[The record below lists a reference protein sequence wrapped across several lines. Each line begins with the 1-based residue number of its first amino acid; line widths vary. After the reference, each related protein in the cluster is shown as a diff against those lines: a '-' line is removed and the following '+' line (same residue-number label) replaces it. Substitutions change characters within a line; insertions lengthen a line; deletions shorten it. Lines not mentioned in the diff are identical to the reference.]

1 MSHNTF
7 HPPAMTP
14 PAPSPAHA
22 ATRVAIVTGHSQGLG
37 QAMAA
42 DLLGRGWRV
51 LGLSRSGWSPALA
64 SPYPGLTEVA
74 LDLADAPALA
84 AWLAGPALA
93 DALAGVVG
101 KTGRGEAAGVQEA
114 EHSAGAVAQVGQV
127 LLVNNAGL
135 VSPIGPPGGQGA
147 GAVMQAVALN
157 VAAPLALTDV
167 FVAATA
173 GVPDRR
179 IVHISSGAA
188 RNAYA
193 GWSVYCA
200 TKAALDMHARAVQL
214 DAVAGLRIES
224 LAPGVVDTGMQA
236 HIRATDVSR
245 FPLVGRFQGLHHDGA
260 LQSPSDVARRLLA
273 HVLGDAFGAEAVRD
287 LRQLGAVQGV

>member
-1 MSHNTF
+1 MSHTLRS
-7 HPPAMTP
+7 PATTP
-14 PAPSPAHA
+14 PAPSPTHA

-37 QAMAA
+37 QAIAA

-51 LGLSRSGWSPALA
+51 LGLSRSGWPPTLA
-64 SPYPGLTEVA
+64 SQYPGLTEVA

-84 AWLAGPALA
+84 AWLTGPALA
-93 DALAGVVG
+93 DALAGC
-101 KTGRGEAAGVQEA
+101 GEGAGVQGA
-114 EHSAGAVAQVGQV
+114 EHSAGVAAQAGQV

-147 GAVMQAVALN
+147 AAVMQAVALN
-157 VAAPLALTDV
+157 VAAPLALADAW
-167 FVAATA
+167 VAATA

-214 DAVAGLRIES
+214 DGVAGLRIES

-236 HIRATDVSR
+236 HICATDASQ
-245 FPLVGRFQGLHHDGA
+245 FPLVGRFQGLHRDGA
-260 LQSPSDVARRLLA
+260 LQSPSDVARRLLH
-273 HVLGDAFGAEAVRD
+273 HVLGGAFGAEAVRD
-287 LRQLGAVQGV
+287 LRDI

>member
-1 MSHNTF
+1 MSHTLRS
-7 HPPAMTP
+7 PATTP
-14 PAPSPAHA
+14 PAPSPVHV

-37 QAMAA
+37 LAIAA

-51 LGLSRSGWSPALA
+51 LGLSRSGWPPELA
-64 SPYPGLTEVA
+64 SQHPGLTEVA
-74 LDLADAPALA
+74 LDLADGPTLA

-101 KTGRGEAAGVQEA
+101 MAGCGGGVPGSASAGVA
-114 EHSAGAVAQVGQV
+114 AQAGQV

-147 GAVMQAVALN
+147 AAVMQAVALN
-157 VAAPLALTDV
+157 VAAPLALADAW
-167 FVAATA
+167 VAATA

-236 HIRATDVSR
+236 HIRATDASR
-245 FPLVGRFQGLHHDGA
+245 FPLVGRFQGLHRDGA

-273 HVLGDAFGAEAVRD
+273 HVLGAAFGAEAVRD
-287 LRQLGAVQGV
+287 LRGI

>member
-1 MSHNTF
+1 MSHTLRS
-7 HPPAMTP
+7 PATTP
-14 PAPSPAHA
+14 PAPSPTHA

-37 QAMAA
+37 QAIAA

-51 LGLSRSGWSPALA
+51 LGLSRSGWPPTLA
-64 SPYPGLTEVA
+64 SQYPGLTEVA

-93 DALAGVVG
+93 EALADVVG

-114 EHSAGAVAQVGQV
+114 EHSAGAQAGQV

-135 VSPIGPPGGQGA
+135 VSPIGPPGGQGGA
-147 GAVMQAVALN
+147 AVMQAVALN
-157 VAAPLALTDV
+157 VAAPLALADAW
-167 FVAATA
+167 VAATA

-214 DAVAGLRIES
+214 DGVAGLRIES
-224 LAPGVVDTGMQA
+224 LAPGVIDTGMQA
-236 HIRATDVSR
+236 HIRATDASQ
-245 FPLVGRFQGLHHDGA
+245 FPLVGRFQGLHRDGA
-260 LQSPSDVARRLLA
+260 LQSPSDVARRLLH
-273 HVLGDAFGAEAVRD
+273 HVLGGAFGAEAVRD
-287 LRQLGAVQGV
+287 LRDI

>member
-1 MSHNTF
+1 MSNTF
-7 HPPAMTP
+7 HSPAMTP

-22 ATRVAIVTGHSQGLG
+22 STRVAIVTGHSQGLG
-37 QAMAA
+37 QAIAA

-51 LGLSRSGWSPALA
+51 LGLSRSGWPPELA
-64 SPYPGLTEVA
+64 SQYPGLTEVA
-74 LDLADAPALA
+74 LDLADGPALA
-84 AWLAGPALA
+84 AWLAGSALA

-101 KTGRGEAAGVQEA
+101 MAGCGGVPGSASAGVA
-114 EHSAGAVAQVGQV
+114 AQAGQV

-135 VSPIGPPGGQGA
+135 VSPIGPLGGQGA

-157 VAAPLALTDV
+157 VAAPLALADAW
-167 FVAATA
+167 VAATA

-236 HIRATDVSR
+236 HIRATDASQ
-245 FPLVGRFQGLHHDGA
+245 FPLVGRFQGLHRDGA
-260 LQSPSDVARRLLA
+260 LQSPSDVARRLLH
-273 HVLGDAFGAEAVRD
+273 HVLGGAFGAEAVRD
-287 LRQLGAVQGV
+287 LRDI

>member
-1 MSHNTF
+1 MSHTLRS
-7 HPPAMTP
+7 PATTR

-37 QAMAA
+37 QAIAA

-51 LGLSRSGWSPALA
+51 LGLSRSGWPPELA
-64 SPYPGLTEVA
+64 SQYPGLTEVA
-74 LDLADAPALA
+74 LDLADGPALA
-84 AWLAGPALA
+84 AWLAGSALA

-101 KTGRGEAAGVQEA
+101 MAGCGGVPGSASAGV
-114 EHSAGAVAQVGQV
+114 VAQAGQV

-147 GAVMQAVALN
+147 GAVMRAVALN
-157 VAAPLALTDV
+157 VAAPLALADAW
-167 FVAATA
+167 VAATA

-236 HIRATDVSR
+236 HIRATDASQ
-245 FPLVGRFQGLHHDGA
+245 FPQVGRFQGLHRDGA
-260 LQSPSDVARRLLA
+260 LQSPSDVARRLLH
-273 HVLGDAFGAEAVRD
+273 HVLGGAFGAEAVRD
-287 LRQLGAVQGV
+287 LRDSHGR